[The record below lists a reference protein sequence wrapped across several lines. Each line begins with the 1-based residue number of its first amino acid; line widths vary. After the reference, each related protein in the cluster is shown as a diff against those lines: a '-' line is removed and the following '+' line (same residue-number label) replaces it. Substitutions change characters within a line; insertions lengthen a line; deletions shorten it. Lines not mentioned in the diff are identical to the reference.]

1 MPDVFHTADH
11 HKHSRRWTLTGLTPF
26 LISKTILIFAHIS
39 LTFNIL
45 SVVHTLSCEVRI
57 LSHLTPAHCRIMG
70 KRVCGLSGAAV
81 RLRAEPAQQEED
93 SAEGAKHSS
102 QVSQNYLLKKS

>member
-1 MPDVFHTADH
+1 
-11 HKHSRRWTLTGLTPF
+11 
-26 LISKTILIFAHIS
+26 
-39 LTFNIL
+39 
-45 SVVHTLSCEVRI
+45 
-57 LSHLTPAHCRIMG
+57 MG

-102 QVSQNYLLKKS
+102 QVSQNYLLKNS